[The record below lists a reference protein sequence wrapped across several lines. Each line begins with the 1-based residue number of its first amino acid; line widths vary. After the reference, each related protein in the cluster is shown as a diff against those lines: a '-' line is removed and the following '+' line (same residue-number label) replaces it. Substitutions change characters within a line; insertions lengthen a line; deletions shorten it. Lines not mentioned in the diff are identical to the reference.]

1 MIPINEY
8 VNTLVNARRYEIVEE
23 KKLFLLDFG
32 KKKKKSEEK
41 PKIIL
46 TNEYVS
52 QKVKE
57 NKITSISD
65 ILKFQYN
72 KFDIVD
78 LTGSLKN
85 KNEKLILLYKDE
97 PDYFIVYRISDKR
110 TYYIEL
116 DYENGGTIEE
126 TGEEFITYY
135 SNRITIPEE
144 GLKVGSNGTLV

>member
-1 MIPINEY
+1 MISINEY
-8 VNTLVNARRYEIVEE
+8 VDILISAKRYDIVNE
-23 KKLFLLDFG
+23 KKLFGGIFD

-41 PKIIL
+41 SKIIL
-46 TNEYVS
+46 TSEYVS

-85 KNEKLILLYKDE
+85 KNEKLILLYKDD
-97 PDYFIVYRISDKR
+97 PDYFIVYRVSDKH

-116 DYENGGTIEE
+116 EYGNSGTIEE

-144 GLKVGSNGTLV
+144 GLKVSSNGTLV